1 MIMKASK
8 GCTSRWR
15 NMMTAWMASGLAI
28 VVLASCS
35 SAPTLAEGPAAPKR
49 IALVAPVHAGEQGE
63 AIRIGAEAAAK
74 EFGFELEYVPFRA
87 EEDAV
92 EQLTAALK
100 VLQEGAAALLID
112 PADEETLRQV
122 GAYGAERSIPIIA
135 LNDERMPRGIEG
147 AIAIGNKEAGYKAGE
162 ALADLLGGTGTV
174 ALLKADRND
183 PSLEMREEGIR
194 EALKQ
199 YPSIVVREG
208 SVCGNLRDACWVAA
222 KAMLDGEELDGAIA
236 MHSVASLGLAD
247 EIRRRNREADFKL
260 VAYGSEREQLE
271 LLQVGIIHQ
280 LIVQN
285 DFSTGYIGVEQVASL
300 LAGNTVTKPT
310 LLETKVVNADN
321 MFWMNNQ
328 KLLFPFVH

>member
-1 MIMKASK
+1 MKASK
-8 GCTSRWR
+8 GRASLWR
-15 NMMTAWMASGLAI
+15 SVMTAWMASGLVI

-35 SAPTLAEGPAAPKR
+35 SARTLAEEPVAPRR

-74 EFGFELEYVPFRA
+74 EFGFELEYVPFSA
-87 EEDAV
+87 EDDAA
-92 EQLTAALK
+92 EQLTASLK
-100 VLQEGAAALLID
+100 VLDEGTSALLID
-112 PADEETLRQV
+112 PADEETLRKV
-122 GAYGAERSIPIIA
+122 GAYGAERSIPVIA

-162 ALADLLGGTGTV
+162 ALAELLGGTGTV

-194 EALKQ
+194 EALKG
-199 YPSIVVREG
+199 YPSIEIREG

-222 KAMLDGEELDGAIA
+222 KAMLDGEKLDGAIA

-247 EIRRRNREADFKL
+247 EVRRRNQGADFKL

-271 LLQVGIIHQ
+271 LLQGGIIQQ
-280 LIVQN
+280 LVVQN

-300 LAGNTVTKPT
+300 LAGDAVEKPT
-310 LLETKVVNADN
+310 LLETRVVNADN